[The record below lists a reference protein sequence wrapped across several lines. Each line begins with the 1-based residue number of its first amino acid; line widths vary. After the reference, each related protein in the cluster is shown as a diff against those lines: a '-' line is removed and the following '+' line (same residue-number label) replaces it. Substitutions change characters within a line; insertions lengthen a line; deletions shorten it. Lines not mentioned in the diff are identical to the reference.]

1 MATWS
6 IHHTSLAVSN
16 AEESLKFYRDGL
28 GLRVVNDVE
37 ERGERLSRQ
46 VELKNAHNR
55 LIWLATT
62 EGETLVELLEYKN
75 PRGKKFDLTCND
87 IGAPHI
93 SFLVDDIDETYKKL
107 SSMGYKSTTEPL
119 SVDETTQP
127 GAKTVYFYDPDGI
140 VVEIFQIADARRKK
154 KIFY

>member
-6 IHHTSLAVSN
+6 IHHTSLAVGD
-16 AEESLKFYRDGL
+16 ADASLKFYRDGL
-28 GLRVVNDVE
+28 GLKVVNDVE
-37 ERGERLSRQ
+37 EKGERLSRQ
-46 VELKNAHNR
+46 IELPEAWNR
-55 LIWLATT
+55 LIWLATA

-75 PRGKKFDLTCND
+75 PRGKKFDLNCAD
-87 IGAPHI
+87 IGSPHI
-93 SFLVDDIDETYKKL
+93 SFLVDDIGETYEKL
-107 SSMGYKSTTEPL
+107 AGMGYRPTTEPL

-140 VVEIFQIADARRKK
+140 VVELFQIADARREK

>member
-6 IHHTSLAVSN
+6 IHHTSLAVGDMDK
-16 AEESLKFYRDGL
+16 SLEFYRDGL

-37 ERGERLSRQ
+37 EKGERLSRQ
-46 VELKNAHNR
+46 VELEAAHNR
-55 LIWLATT
+55 LVWLATT
-62 EGETLVELLEYKN
+62 EGETLVELLEYKH
-75 PRGKKFDLTCND
+75 PRGREFSLVCSDV
-87 IGAPHI
+87 GAPHI
-93 SFLVDDIDETYKKL
+93 SFLVDDIDEAYEKL
-107 SSMGYKSTTEPL
+107 MGMGYRPTTEPL

-140 VVEIFQIADARRKK
+140 VVELFQIADARREK

>member
-6 IHHTSLAVSN
+6 IHHTSLAISDGE
-16 AEESLKFYRDGL
+16 ASLRFYRDGL

-37 ERGERLSRQ
+37 EKGERLSRQ
-46 VELKNAHNR
+46 VQLEDACNR

-75 PRGKKFDLTCND
+75 PRGKAFTLNCAD

-93 SFLVDDIDETYKKL
+93 SFLVDDIGETYQRL
-107 SSMGYKSTTEPL
+107 VQMGYRPTTEPL
-119 SVDETTQP
+119 PVDETTQP
-127 GAKTVYFYDPDGI
+127 GARTVYFYDPDGI
-140 VVEIFQIADARRKK
+140 VVELFQIADARRAQ